1 MFFYASDCAVFLG
14 IYKKP
19 LGHLG
24 FITFGERTAARN
36 PILKAVLRLSL
47 SPILT
52 AVLPLK
58 RRKAACTRQGFPS
71 NCARL

>member
-1 MFFYASDCAVFLG
+1 MVFYASDCAVFLG

-24 FITFGERTAARN
+24 CIAFGERTAARS

-47 SPILT
+47 SPILR

-58 RRKAACTRQGFPS
+58 RRKATCTRQGFPS